1 MEVEKIG
8 RSYNPSGK
16 RKPRE
21 RRGAG
26 DFEAI
31 WRKIPNKTKETK
43 DISLKKLRFGV
54 KCNLDKKGN

>member
-1 MEVEKIG
+1 M
-8 RSYNPSGK
+8 
-16 RKPRE
+16 E

-26 DFEAI
+26 DFEAV
-31 WRKIPNKTKETK
+31 WGKILNKTKKTK